1 MCGVERSL
9 RAWLD
14 ARHRFPVST
23 TNRAA
28 LENLTSDLRRQADAL
43 DVEQPLLV
51 VMLMGGTGV
60 GKSTLLNALAGGGI
74 AQASFQRPT
83 TRDPVVY
90 YHESV
95 RTDRLDPALRHCRL
109 APHDRVSLQHKIIVD
124 TPDLD
129 STVVANRDKLLHI
142 LPVADIVLY
151 VGSQEKY
158 HDEIGWKLFLE
169 QRRRR
174 AFAFVLNKW
183 DRCVHAGASGL
194 RPDDDLLRDLTDEGF
209 KRPVIFRTCAQ
220 KWVDLAPRSSPLASS
235 PARPP
240 DLPEGEQFEELMQWL
255 ELGITKLEVD
265 AIKARGVTQLLT
277 HLQEVLTAAC
287 PPDLTE
293 VAAKTSAAWTTPLQ
307 EETTAT
313 TDVLL
318 DTLEPFQR
326 EIEHHF
332 ALEGQRRF
340 RGIMAWYLQLFTRA
354 KYIGST
360 LTSRIPFLPRI
371 GGSNV
376 ETPSAWD
383 LAKFTR
389 DCSEAASS
397 RQLDA
402 RNKALANRLLVEADR
417 QGFPLAILS
426 DPVEAL
432 AKLDWRQRYTLAL
445 NQVLHHVEQQ
455 WTRPTGARRV
465 IQTLLVWAADWLPLV
480 ALLASLIVLLWR
492 YFNVI
497 GDQLHIPTL
506 QEWLVP
512 LLVMLSVV
520 IILHLLIALL
530 LPLRWPAIRGEF
542 RRELQKRV
550 QQELEK
556 TYRPLPGELAQALK
570 EEREQVQKLI
580 GEVREVSGWLEQ
592 REQSATIAGL
602 YGKLILLPPFSPV
615 LRGSGVGVRV
625 RDSSTPSPPNPSPEY
640 REGGGRFFERNL
652 HDRRQVDPR
661 SEGRHAA
668 ERSGPVRFAGAPGSC
683 ASMPPRR
690 LPGSSTRSRTRP

>member
-1 MCGVERSL
+1 MTDNQHQPLLRTLSPALRGLERSL
-9 RAWLD
+9 RSWLD
-14 ARHRFPVST
+14 ERHRFPVT
-23 TNRAA
+23 TMSRAA
-28 LENLTSDLRRQADAL
+28 LESLATDLHRQADAL

-90 YHESV
+90 YHESL
-95 RTDRLDPALRHCRL
+95 RPDRLDPALRHCRL
-109 APHDRVSLQHKIIVD
+109 APHNRSALQHKVIVD

-158 HDEIGWKLFLE
+158 HDEIGWRLFLE
-169 QRRRR
+169 HRKRR

-183 DRCVHAGASGL
+183 DRCVSTGGASGL
-194 RPDDDLLRDLTDEGF
+194 RPDEDLLHDLTAEGF
-209 KRPVIFRTCAQ
+209 KNPHIFRICAQ
-220 KWVDLAPRSSPLASS
+220 KWVDLVRRNAPSSPDVAGIAAPVPFAVPMADTPVAGVAVAAPTPVLAIG
-235 PARPP
+235 PASLPLPPLSDNAVSQEKLTRPA
-240 DLPEGEQFEELMQWL
+240 DLPEGEQFEDLMQWL
-255 ELGITKLEVD
+255 ELGLTKLEVD

-277 HLQEVLTAAC
+277 HLQDVLSESS
-287 PPDLTE
+287 PPDLAE
-293 VAAKTSAAWTTPLQ
+293 AAAKTSAAWMKHLNA
-307 EETTAT
+307 EATAT

-332 ALEGQRRF
+332 ALEGQQRF

-354 KYIGST
+354 KYVGSSLT
-360 LTSRIPFLPRI
+360 LRIPFLPRS
-371 GGSNV
+371 GGDRV
-376 ETPSAWD
+376 DTPSAWD

-389 DCSEAASS
+389 DCSEAAAT

-402 RNKALANRLLVEADR
+402 RNKAMANRLLVEADQ

-432 AKLDWRQRYTLAL
+432 AKLDWRQRNTLAL

-492 YFNVI
+492 YFNVL
-497 GDQLHIPTL
+497 GDLQPHIPTL
-506 QEWLVP
+506 LDWLVP
-512 LLVMLSVV
+512 LIVVLSVL

-542 RRELQKRV
+542 GKELHQRI

-556 TYRPLPGELAQALK
+556 TYRPLPGELAETLK
-570 EEREQVQKLI
+570 AERDLVQKLV
-580 GEVREVSGWLEQ
+580 GEVREVSTWLEQ
-592 REQSATIAGL
+592 REHSAAIAGL
-602 YGKLILLPPFSPV
+602 YG
-615 LRGSGVGVRV
+615 
-625 RDSSTPSPPNPSPEY
+625 N
-640 REGGGRFFERNL
+640 
-652 HDRRQVDPR
+652 
-661 SEGRHAA
+661 
-668 ERSGPVRFAGAPGSC
+668 
-683 ASMPPRR
+683 
-690 LPGSSTRSRTRP
+690 